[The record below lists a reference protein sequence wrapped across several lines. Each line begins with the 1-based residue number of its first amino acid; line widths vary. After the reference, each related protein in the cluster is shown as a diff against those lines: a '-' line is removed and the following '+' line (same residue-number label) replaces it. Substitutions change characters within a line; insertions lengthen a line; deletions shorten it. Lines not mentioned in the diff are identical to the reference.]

1 MYERS
6 AIVLERY
13 FDNLLNYRRECNL
26 RDNYNNYCDLVEK
39 LEKYQVNY
47 QKELVALQEYNESLE
62 KIKEIQATQKS
73 LYKKSAKLEYNR
85 NLLFNNLDGKVEDI
99 KKCIEKIEAE
109 VSENNTQMD
118 ETKESLLGALEDF
131 NEKKFELSKCR
142 RYKKMAENDYNEIY
156 EISRTNFDG
165 ITESDIEEA
174 KAFAKYDDEE
184 SIIEVLTENGK
195 NEKIPF
201 NEEII
206 KCVTKFGI
214 EVAKKEVATYLIIY
228 DKMEKLLEDI
238 DNGVAKISLHQK
250 YARNEKAKVDFIL
263 AVKEYETQFLDYE
276 RMTVIHGRKSH
287 NRLMSEAAEN
297 FNTDIVQIDNLYEL
311 LLKEIANKATKKAYK
326 ELYNKTY
333 LTDIKE
339 KEEKFKKEKN
349 RVNLN
354 TATLINSNYWRIE
367 GIKGIYT
374 VFYKNVSEVFGRD
387 VAEFDIPKEFDSS
400 VNQDSEVISDEE
412 EEEKEEVKAVEK
424 IPFQIEGYDNI
435 VEVEQDEEELPNYYQ
450 IDDDDDDIEDTYQN
464 INEDD
469 DDDDN
474 DYDDD
479 EENEEERFSSTETLI
494 DNTVNKMESDF
505 EEEFDIFGEKYRDTD
520 FLENNVIAAKSN
532 VEEEIV
538 FPETKITR
546 TQNKVQTKNV
556 FKKVEF
562 DDEEEDVP
570 YEVEEEEELLFDDLK
585 KAQRKNSNYIEDFDL
600 TKETPQKNGGMFKKL
615 RKISGTK
622 KNNIDD
628 IW

>member
-206 KCVTKFGI
+206 KCI
-214 EVAKKEVATYLIIY
+214 
-228 DKMEKLLEDI
+228 
-238 DNGVAKISLHQK
+238 
-250 YARNEKAKVDFIL
+250 
-263 AVKEYETQFLDYE
+263 
-276 RMTVIHGRKSH
+276 TVILS
-287 NRLMSEAAEN
+287 
-297 FNTDIVQIDNLYEL
+297 
-311 LLKEIANKATKKAYK
+311 
-326 ELYNKTY
+326 
-333 LTDIKE
+333 
-339 KEEKFKKEKN
+339 
-349 RVNLN
+349 
-354 TATLINSNYWRIE
+354 
-367 GIKGIYT
+367 
-374 VFYKNVSEVFGRD
+374 
-387 VAEFDIPKEFDSS
+387 
-400 VNQDSEVISDEE
+400 
-412 EEEKEEVKAVEK
+412 
-424 IPFQIEGYDNI
+424 
-435 VEVEQDEEELPNYYQ
+435 
-450 IDDDDDDIEDTYQN
+450 
-464 INEDD
+464 
-469 DDDDN
+469 
-474 DYDDD
+474 
-479 EENEEERFSSTETLI
+479 
-494 DNTVNKMESDF
+494 
-505 EEEFDIFGEKYRDTD
+505 
-520 FLENNVIAAKSN
+520 
-532 VEEEIV
+532 
-538 FPETKITR
+538 
-546 TQNKVQTKNV
+546 
-556 FKKVEF
+556 
-562 DDEEEDVP
+562 
-570 YEVEEEEELLFDDLK
+570 
-585 KAQRKNSNYIEDFDL
+585 
-600 TKETPQKNGGMFKKL
+600 
-615 RKISGTK
+615 
-622 KNNIDD
+622 
-628 IW
+628 